1 MRQDQK
7 CSLLQGHVAAVLSLT
22 VAENHP
28 SQHRANE
35 NFYSFIPKDI
45 ILRLRVIEQKHF
57 FVITKVVGMMGDVST
72 KRLFD

>member
-7 CSLLQGHVAAVLSLT
+7 CSLLQGRVAAVLSLT

-35 NFYSFIPKDI
+35 NFYSSKPKDI
-45 ILRLRVIEQKHF
+45 TLRLSVIEQKHF
-57 FVITKVVGMMGDVST
+57 FVITKVVGMIGDVSA
-72 KRLFD
+72 KCLFD